1 MSHQAGYEYDDL
13 SKRKLR
19 VLIISMGG
27 ERQETLRQ
35 LFSSSTE
42 LQREFEPPVFSPGVS
57 SRSLR
62 SRFECLRIAHQ
73 VGLIPEAE
81 WQAIQAAKD
90 DGRYEKVPERFFDC
104 LEGVPV
110 TQGRRGSEADVA
122 LHYSVEFWRKAK
134 TLNRGRGVLG
144 CLFAH
149 ILALETF
156 TTEGFDIL
164 LEDNVRLPI
173 QECATRIRETALASR
188 DWELEHGESSRCH
201 LRLYG
206 WLGSTT
212 NIEYLLT
219 THKAKRQFSRQNA
232 SAVTVMPF
240 PTKEGLDEDL
250 KDMEDSD
257 DSVQDASDREPKS
270 RAPTSESSPPIQ
282 QIYFEKSSDNESVC
296 SDVTSPE
303 QRLDQLESESK
314 FLQAKIDQLES
325 ESKRQAEL
333 DESLKLLQ
341 TEFDQ
346 VGSELE
352 RIQTTRIDQ
361 LKCLQ
366 QKLPDRAAQNS
377 FYQLKHQVQQELQH
391 LLTKFQCLQQK
402 LSDWSAQKSLRQLK
416 QHQVQQCASKIST
429 DLAKEFAVKF
439 DQLDLGDDGE
449 EHEQNGNDKSS
460 KKHNEP
466 MVQAATSL
474 CAEEEQDAPKTR
486 QHTRPGGNMVWG
498 QYGYWMSREAYESLL
513 EELTMDVGA
522 MMWKGKRMRHFSA
535 KPVDKIIPRRTI
547 DKYGAESVHLSTHPA
562 VFRAPM
568 LTSKIHAQW
577 DPEFCKSTEK
587 QLRYCGLGWKDL
599 CLTDIERRVV
609 AHRESTGNWLTPVQ
623 LEQLESKK
631 LMNDE

>member
-1 MSHQAGYEYDDL
+1 MNPQTGFKYDDL

-42 LQREFEPPVFSPGVS
+42 LQRDFEPPVFSPGVS

-81 WQAIQAAKD
+81 WQAIRAAKD
-90 DGRYEKVPERFFDC
+90 DGRYDNVPERFFDC

-173 QECATRIRETALASR
+173 EECATRIRETALASR
-188 DWELEHGESSRCH
+188 DWALEHGESSRCH

-219 THKAKRQFSRQNA
+219 THKAKRQFSRQNG
-232 SAVTVMPF
+232 SACPENKDMVTVMPF
-240 PTKEGLDEDL
+240 PTKEGLEKDL
-250 KDMEDSD
+250 KDMDD
-257 DSVQDASDREPKS
+257 CDSVQASDREPKS
-270 RAPTSESSPPIQ
+270 TAPTAPPIQ
-282 QIYFEKSSDNESVC
+282 QINVEQSSDNGSVG
-296 SDVTSPE
+296 SDVTPPE
-303 QRLDQLESESK
+303 R
-314 FLQAKIDQLES
+314 
-325 ESKRQAEL
+325 
-333 DESLKLLQ
+333 
-341 TEFDQ
+341 FDQ
-346 VGSELE
+346 VESELKHL
-352 RIQTTRIDQ
+352 QSKFKS
-361 LKCLQ
+361 LK
-366 QKLPDRAAQNS
+366 QKLPDRAAQS
-377 FYQLKHQVQQELQH
+377 
-391 LLTKFQCLQQK
+391 
-402 LSDWSAQKSLRQLK
+402 SLRQLK
-416 QHQVQQCASKIST
+416 DQVHQCASKIST
-429 DLAKEFAVKF
+429 DLAKEFTAKI
-439 DQLDLGDDGE
+439 DELDLGDDGE
-449 EHEQNGNDKSS
+449 QHGKNENDKSG
-460 KKHNEP
+460 KTHNEP
-466 MVQAATSL
+466 IVQAATNVGESNT
-474 CAEEEQDAPKTR
+474 EEEQDEPKTR
-486 QHTRPGGNMVWG
+486 KHTRPGGNMVWG

-513 EELTMDVGA
+513 EELRKDVGA
-522 MMWKGKRMRHFSA
+522 MMWKGKRMRLYA
-535 KPVDKIIPRRTI
+535 VKPADKIIPRRTI

-599 CLTDIERRVV
+599 WLTDIERRVV